1 MNAQS
6 KNLTRIA
13 AALVLAMACG
23 NTWAD
28 GNSITFEG
36 ADTAG
41 AATGNGKG
49 NKGNIDASGASP
61 TGTMNV
67 KIKQVSSSAAGAAGE
82 LNQVGDYSAATGS
95 GKVLK
100 LTNGAAGNLT
110 VNIGQGATITSGS
123 FDADTGNTKASA
135 NNLVTGKISATTTTT
150 VNISQ
155 IGDKT
160 GSRAVHLG
168 VNADGTTP
176 DGALGVTGGTLN
188 ANQSGQNQVLIVKS
202 YVGGTT
208 TVNQTSTAN
217 NSNLTLDNAGA
228 GAGGYTATINQKGA
242 YQNADVQFI
251 HTGYNGTVNL
261 EAAGVSG
268 TPTTLDVK
276 M

>member
-6 KNLTRIA
+6 NNLTRIA

-23 NTWAD
+23 NTWAA

-49 NKGNIDASGASP
+49 NKGNIDASGANSA
-61 TGTMNV
+61 GTMNV

-82 LNQVGDYSAATGS
+82 LNQVGDYGAATGS
-95 GKVLK
+95 GKVLT

-123 FDADTGNTKASA
+123 FDADAGNTKASA

-155 IGDKT
+155 IGNKA

-168 VNADGTTP
+168 VDADGTSN
-176 DGALGVTGGTLN
+176 GVGVTGGTLN
-188 ANQSGQNQVLIVKS
+188 ANQAGQNQVLIVKN

-217 NSNLTLDNAGA
+217 NSNLTLDNNGA
-228 GAGGYTATINQKGA
+228 GASGYTATINQKGA

-261 EAAGVSG
+261 ESAGVSG